1 MPARVRLKLDP
12 ADKILLKRNL
22 NKNGKGQRFFTHEIK
37 RLSDPYVPMLTG
49 RLKTDVTEL
58 PGSITYNSPYARKQW
73 YENKGNGLR
82 GARWTE
88 RMWIDRGK
96 EIVQATA
103 EYCGGKS
110 K

>member
-58 PGSITYNSPYARKQW
+58 PGSISFNAPYARTQW
-73 YENKGNGLR
+73 YANKGNGLR

-88 RMWIDRGK
+88 RMRIDRGK
-96 EIVQATA
+96 EIGQATA